1 MAAAIVAVSALSGAL
16 PSAARDPATPPNGVP
31 ISGGWTAR
39 FFVSPVTRDSGL
51 PDDAI
56 IRRNATLGV
65 NAQFSRPIAKDT
77 RLSIDVTNLFDRDAA
92 ATQGLVPPADGRGL
106 RIQLRRTF

>member
-56 IRRNATLGV
+56 IRNATLGV

-92 ATQGLVPPADGRGL
+92 VTQGLVPPADGRGL

>member
-1 MAAAIVAVSALSGAL
+1 MAAAIAAMSAMAGAL
-16 PSAARDPATPPNGVP
+16 PGAARESATPSNGVP

-39 FFVSPVTRDSGL
+39 FFVSPTTRDTGL

-65 NAQFSRPIAKDT
+65 NAQLSRPVAKDT
-77 RLSIDVTNLFDRDAA
+77 RLTIDVTNLFDRDASVS
-92 ATQGLVPPADGRGL
+92 QGLVPPADGRGL
-106 RIQLRRTF
+106 RLQLKKTF

>member
-1 MAAAIVAVSALSGAL
+1 MAAAIAAVSALAGTL
-16 PSAARDPATPPNGVP
+16 PSAARDPATPSSAVP
-31 ISGGWTAR
+31 LSGGWTAR
-39 FFVSPVTRDSGL
+39 FFVSPTGRDTGL

-65 NAQFSRPIAKDT
+65 NAQFSRGIARDT
-77 RLSIDVTNLFDRDAA
+77 RLSIDVTNVFDRDSVA
-92 ATQGLVPPADGRGL
+92 QGLVPPAEGRGL